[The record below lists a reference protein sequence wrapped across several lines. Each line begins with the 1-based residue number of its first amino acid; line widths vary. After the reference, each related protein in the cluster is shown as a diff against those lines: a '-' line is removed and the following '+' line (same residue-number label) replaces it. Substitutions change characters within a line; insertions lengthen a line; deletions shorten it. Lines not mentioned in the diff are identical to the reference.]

1 MLRKGYI
8 QHQIE
13 GLAQALGMLF
23 GISLDKAEVLQR
35 LGSSCRNLT
44 GLDLDTLL
52 RLDDMTLLGMFA
64 GGDRTRTAGNAFVAA
79 QFLLRRALADPSVAR
94 AARRK
99 AALLYSEALALESS
113 LRSSEYRSELESL
126 LAEVE
131 ASDPTHHV
139 LRQAARVHEALG
151 AFDQAE
157 NYHYHL
163 RDARAEGAKEDA
175 LAFYERLLK
184 IPDEE
189 LEAGNLP
196 RVEIVSAR
204 ADLMS

>member
-13 GLAQALGMLF
+13 GLSQALGMLF
-23 GISLDKAEVLQR
+23 GITLDKEAVLQK
-35 LGSSCRNLT
+35 LGTSCKNLT

-52 RLDDMTLLGMFA
+52 RLDDTTLLGMFE

-79 QFLLRRALADPSVAR
+79 QFLLRRALADPTVAR

-131 ASDPTHHV
+131 ATDPTHHV

-151 AFDQAE
+151 AYDRAE

-163 RDARAEGAKEDA
+163 QDAGAEGATEDVI
-175 LAFYERLLK
+175 AFYERLLK

-189 LEAGNLP
+189 LDAGNLP
-196 RVEIVSAR
+196 RNEVKAALAERLS
-204 ADLMS
+204 